1 MTTTAPAQS
10 FTVRAFLLGP
20 ECPDSADALA
30 GPLHGGGATQ
40 GLLRG
45 TRPLTPAADQA
56 VEHEL
61 AGSIDSFL
69 SLDVFDVAA
78 GGWRRHAALTEA
90 AHRTRA
96 TPGSEE
102 VVAMASHEI
111 TSNHRPYVDVFMDGA
126 KVGTLD
132 IRLDLLFRISGL
144 VTVVRDAHMVAVRS
158 GQCELE
164 ARLTVQQILLAERQG
179 RLDLPGIWHLHTPLP
194 LLRDQPPPRPP
205 PPPPPVPPSSVQP
218 TQVLHRPQHIHGHYP
233 GP

>member
-1 MTTTAPAQS
+1 MTTTAPAEP
-10 FTVRAFLLGP
+10 FTVRAFLLGS
-20 ECPDSADALA
+20 ECPDTADALA
-30 GPLHGGGATQ
+30 GPLHGGGAAS
-40 GLLRG
+40 GLFRG

-102 VVAMASHEI
+102 VVALASHEI
-111 TSNHRPYVDVFMDGA
+111 TSKHRPYIDVFLDGA

-132 IRLDLLFRISGL
+132 VWLDLLFRISGL
-144 VTVVRDAHMVAVRS
+144 VTVVRDAHIVAVRS
-158 GQCELE
+158 GQCVLD
-164 ARLTVQQILLAERQG
+164 ARLTVQQIPLAERQA
-179 RLDLPGIWHLHTPLP
+179 RLHLPGIWHLHTPLP
-194 LLRDQPPPRPP
+194 LLRAQPPPPP
-205 PPPPPVPPSSVQP
+205 PPPPPVPPSFS
-218 TQVLHRPQHIHGHYP
+218 
-233 GP
+233 